1 MKSRYKQIASQIKQF
16 FSGEKHMTETTVL
29 KAVNYTDRMV
39 EEMVSAYM
47 SAPTAETVAQLS
59 AQLGKP
65 TRSIVAKLV
74 REGVYVAAQ
83 RVTKTGAPVV
93 RKSELVAQLQNELG
107 VELPSLEKASKRSEA
122 KRS

>member
-1 MKSRYKQIASQIKQF
+1 
-16 FSGEKHMTETTVL
+16 MTDTTVV

-93 RKSELVAQLQNELG
+93 RKSEIVSQIQDALG
-107 VELPSLEKASKRSEA
+107 VELATLEKASKADLEKLLWHVAGES
-122 KRS
+122 K